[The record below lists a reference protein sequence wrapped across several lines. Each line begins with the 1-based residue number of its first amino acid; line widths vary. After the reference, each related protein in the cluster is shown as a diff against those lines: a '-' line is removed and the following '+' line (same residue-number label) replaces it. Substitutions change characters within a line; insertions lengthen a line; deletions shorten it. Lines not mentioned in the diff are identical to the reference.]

1 MRKLNALTLAAAFV
15 GAAAAQAQ
23 TPLLVTTTGN
33 AGEGS
38 LRAALSA
45 ASQTGDASQ
54 IVMTVSG
61 DIVVE
66 QSLVYTGE
74 APLEIIGNG
83 QRVRSDANTDL
94 LVSANGGDLAIS
106 DLAFE
111 GPGGFNVLNRG
122 DVDGQTA
129 GKGIFLDVREDQTGV
144 VELALTNVSVKG
156 VANHGIHVS
165 DCTLADDCGGGAGGA
180 GGGSPASLRI
190 QLENVSVDGVGNG
203 KFDADGLRADE
214 RGAGDIH
221 LSANQS
227 EFARVGADGLE
238 LDEGQAGSIHS
249 TIVRTAFIDNGPY
262 CDPDVLAEY
271 MPDAP
276 EGEFEEGLMQ
286 PSGIPSAV
294 TGTPDDNCF
303 EREVSLYDSGSVEEY
318 EIGLDLDDG
327 IDYDEADSGDLNLTM
342 VESTISGNYDEGVD
356 MDEAGPGDGNLRY
369 INTLAYGNS
378 DDGFKMSEE
387 DAGGIDGAA
396 VGSVSR
402 DNGGVGIVF
411 EEADDGDLGVRISA
425 VHTVNNDDGEDTGL
439 EIVQEDA
446 GTGELALADSRIE
459 DGMEVEGVNV
469 SR

>member
-1 MRKLNALTLAAAFV
+1 MRKLNALVIAAALV

-23 TPLLVTTTGN
+23 TPLLVTNTAS

-38 LRAALSA
+38 LRAALDE
-45 ASQTGDASQ
+45 ASQSGSASQ

-61 DIVVE
+61 DIVIDE
-66 QSLVYTGE
+66 SLVYTGE

-83 QRVRSDANTDL
+83 QRVRSGANTDL

-111 GPGGFNVLNRG
+111 GPGGFSILNRG

-129 GKGIFLDVREDQTGV
+129 GKGIFLDVRGDQSGM

-180 GGGSPASLRI
+180 GAGSPASLRI
-190 QLENVSVDGVGNG
+190 RLNNVSVDGVGNG

-221 LSANQS
+221 LSANAS

-238 LDEGQAGSIHS
+238 LDEGQAGSIQS
-249 TIVRTAFIDNGPY
+249 TFVRTAFIDNGPY
-262 CDPDVLAEY
+262 CDPEILAGF
-271 MPDAP
+271 MPSVP
-276 EGEFEEGLMQ
+276 EDSFEEGVMQ
-286 PSGIPSAV
+286 PADIPPTV
-294 TGTPDDNCF
+294 TGSPDDRCF
-303 EREVSLYDSGSVEEY
+303 VREVSFYDAGSVEEY
-318 EIGLDLDDG
+318 EFDLDLDDG
-327 IDYDEADSGDLNLTM
+327 IDFDESDAGDLNLAM
-342 VESTISGNYDEGVD
+342 VESTVSGSYDEGVD
-356 MDEAGPGDGNLRY
+356 MDESGPGDGNLRY
-369 INTLAYGNS
+369 INTLAYANS
-378 DDGFKMSEE
+378 DDGFKMSED
-387 DAGGIDGAA
+387 DAGGIDGVAF
-396 VGSVSR
+396 GSVSR
-402 DNGGVGIVF
+402 DNGGVGVVF
-411 EEADDGDLGVRISA
+411 EEEAEGNLVVQISD
-425 VHTVNNDDGEDTGL
+425 VHTVNNDDSDDTGL

-446 GTGELALADSRIE
+446 GTGELSLAGSQIE
-459 DGMEVEGVNV
+459 DGMEVEGVSV

>member
-1 MRKLNALTLAAAFV
+1 MRKLNALTIAAAIM

-23 TPLLVTTTGN
+23 APLVVTDTAN

-38 LRAALSA
+38 LRAALEA
-45 ASQTGDASQ
+45 ASQSGSASQ

-61 DIVVE
+61 DIVIDE
-66 QSLVYTGE
+66 SLVYTGE

-111 GPGGFNVLNRG
+111 GPGGFSVLNRG

-129 GKGIFLDVREDQTGV
+129 GKGIFLDVREDQTGMV
-144 VELALTNVSVKG
+144 QLALTNVSVKG

-165 DCTLADDCGGGAGGA
+165 DCTLADDCGSGAGGA
-180 GGGSPASLRI
+180 GGGSPASLHI
-190 QLENVSVDGVGNG
+190 QLENVTVDGAGTG

-221 LSANQS
+221 LSANGS

-249 TIVRTAFIDNGPY
+249 TIIRTAFIDNGPY
-262 CDPDVLAEY
+262 CNPDVLAEY
-271 MPDAP
+271 MPAEP
-276 EGEFEEGLMQ
+276 EGSFQDGMMQ
-286 PSGIPSAV
+286 PSDIPSAV

-327 IDYDEADSGDLNLTM
+327 IDYDEADSGNLNLTM
-342 VESTISGNYDEGVD
+342 IGSTVSGNYDEGVD
-356 MDEAGPGDGNLRY
+356 MDEAGPGNGNLRY
-369 INTLAYGNS
+369 ISTVAYGNS

-387 DAGGIDGAA
+387 DAGGVDGA
-396 VGSVSR
+396 VMGSVSR
-402 DNGGVGIVF
+402 DNGGVGVVF
-411 EEADDGDLGVRISA
+411 EEESDGNLVVQISD
-425 VHTVNNDDGEDTGL
+425 VHTVNNDDSDDTGL

-446 GTGELALADSRIE
+446 GTGELSLTGSQIE
-459 DGMEVEGVNV
+459 DGMEVEGVSV

>member
-1 MRKLNALTLAAAFV
+1 MRNPNALMIAVALA

-23 TPLLVTTTGN
+23 TPVMVTTTGN

-38 LRAALSA
+38 LRAAVNA
-45 ASQTGDASQ
+45 ASQSGNASQ
-54 IVMTVSG
+54 IVIAVSG
-61 DIVVE
+61 DIVID
-66 QSLVYTGE
+66 QSLIYTGE

-111 GPGGFNVLNRG
+111 GPGGFSVLNRG
-122 DVDGQTA
+122 DVNGQTA
-129 GKGIFLDVREDQTGV
+129 GKGIFLDVREDQTGT
-144 VELALTNVSVKG
+144 VELALKNVSVKG

-180 GGGSPASLRI
+180 GAGSPASLHI
-190 QLENVSVDGVGNG
+190 QFDNVSVDGVGNG

-214 RGAGDIH
+214 RGVGDIY
-221 LSANQS
+221 LSANGS

-249 TIVRTAFIDNGPY
+249 TVVQSALIDNGPY
-262 CDPDVLAEY
+262 CDPDILAEY
-271 MPDAP
+271 MPAVP
-276 EGEFEEGLMQ
+276 EDSFEDGMRQLSE
-286 PSGIPSAV
+286 IPQAV

-303 EREVSLYDSGSVEEY
+303 QREVSFYDSGSVEEY
-318 EIGLDLDDG
+318 EFGLDLDDG
-327 IDYDEADSGDLNLTM
+327 VDYDEADSGDLNLTM
-342 VESTISGNYDEGVD
+342 VRSTVSGNYDEGVD

-369 INTLAYGNS
+369 VDTLAYGNA

-396 VGSVSR
+396 IGSVSR
-402 DNGGVGIVF
+402 DNGGVGMVF
-411 EEADDGDLGVRISA
+411 EEASDGDLMMQISN
-425 VHTVNNDDGEDTGL
+425 VHTVNNDDGNDTGL
-439 EIVQEDA
+439 EIAQEGA
-446 GTGELALADSRIE
+446 GMGQLSVTNSEIE
-459 DGMEVEGVNV
+459 DGMEVEGSSV